1 MAAPAP
7 VEPAVETTVAAPAP
21 VEPAV
26 EASRRGTGSGRARA
40 SRPAGASAPVDPA
53 AETVVTA
60 EAAE

>member
-1 MAAPAP
+1 M
-7 VEPAVETTVAAPAP
+7 TAPAP

-26 EASRRGTGSGRARA
+26 EATG
-40 SRPAGASAPVDPA
+40 GASAPVDPA